1 MKMKVK
7 KRERESIYDRQMFNL
22 ISNVQRPLTTHS
34 EKDNY
39 LIKKMGKGY
48 VQAIHQENHYK

>member
-1 MKMKVK
+1 
-7 KRERESIYDRQMFNL
+7 MFNL